1 MNNYGRRSFVT
12 IEPQQVQIGDILLPL
27 SQKTWNMKGRH
38 ITIVILALVI
48 LDQILKI
55 WVKTHMHL
63 YESITVFDS
72 WFQLKFVENNGAAF
86 GMQILG
92 QGTVDWGKL
101 GLSLF
106 RIVLVGVLI
115 WYIFRLC
122 KKKAPT
128 GIIIAFGMIIAGAI
142 GNIIDS
148 AFYGMIFS
156 ASTSQSIAAFGGH
169 YAPFM
174 FGKVVDM
181 FYFPLF
187 KWAGHPGFLDF
198 LFDYDG
204 YFFGAI
210 FNLADSY
217 ICIAIVYMIL
227 FQRKFFK

>member
-1 MNNYGRRSFVT
+1 
-12 IEPQQVQIGDILLPL
+12 
-27 SQKTWNMKGRH
+27 MKVKH
-38 ITIVILALVI
+38 ITIIILILII

-86 GMQILG
+86 GMQFLSH
-92 QGTVDWGKL
+92 GTIDWGKL
-101 GLSLF
+101 CLSLF
-106 RIVLVGVLI
+106 RIGLVSVLI
-115 WYIFRLC
+115 YYLFRLC
-122 KKKAPT
+122 KKKAPA
-128 GIIIAFGMIIAGAI
+128 GVIIAFGMIIAGAI

-156 ASTSQSIAAFGGH
+156 QSTAQTVAHIGGH
-169 YAPFM
+169 YSSFM

-187 KWAGHPGFLDF
+187 RWIGHPAFLDF

-217 ICIAIVYMIL
+217 ICVAITYMII
-227 FQRKFFK
+227 FQHKYFK